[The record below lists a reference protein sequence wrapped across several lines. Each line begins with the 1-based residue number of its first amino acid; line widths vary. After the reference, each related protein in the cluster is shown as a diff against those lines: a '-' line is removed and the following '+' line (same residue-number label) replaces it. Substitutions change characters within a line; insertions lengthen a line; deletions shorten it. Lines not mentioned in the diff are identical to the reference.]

1 MQNLEHIRMLVL
13 SADLGSFSACAR
25 KLGKVQ
31 SAVSHGINSLE
42 ILILDLLNKQ
52 VDHKSKTQVEFNR
65 KSLVKKPFYL
75 MVAVNNKIVER
86 WISPTNKKDAVL
98 IEILERIQKKQATNE

>member
-42 ILILDLLNKQ
+42 IDLNVTLF
-52 VDHKSKTQVEFNR
+52 DRSTR
-65 KSLVKKPFYL
+65 KPTLTP
-75 MVAVNNKIVER
+75 AGER
-86 WISPTNKKDAVL
+86 LYRSAKAL
-98 IEILERIQKKQATNE
+98 LA